1 VARTI
6 AGAERTLLAGRNVA
20 HFLRVQVRNTAGTLV
35 DLRSVGG
42 RDYQLSATI
51 VSNVDTPADTATVVI
66 RAGNGATSVAPLMT
80 SASANSGGRL
90 IDVGRG
96 IVIDV
101 AVLAIGSSPSGG
113 DWRTVF
119 DGTIDTVS
127 QGDGQRLTL
136 SCRNRMLPILDAS
149 SASTT
154 AILPASAESMIASLL
169 TLGLSTGAP
178 TLVTPSSPGWS
189 PAKIDVQRGDSVWQ
203 KIATIADQI
212 GWLVRYRWNGN
223 TPELRF
229 SAPNR
234 SLASAD
240 WTLAA
245 SEVAAVREAALDL
258 AAVRNEI
265 QVGYR
270 ASPTAALQVA
280 LAQDSASITAYG
292 TRRLIIDEEASSQ
305 IDTLAEAQAMADAI
319 LSDLKV
325 PPYSHTL
332 THRHAFWAV
341 EVGDIIDVAANGVTH
356 DATQRLAVV
365 GTELALS
372 SGGGSMTLRLRGAPA
387 SRTSSWLTLGGA
399 GDPLPPALVARV
411 LTQGDGTRTR
421 VQVDTVPA
429 GGTVQ
434 LLSSTATRLA
444 GLTAGTSGSAPQT
457 WDFERPAFGAGQR
470 SAEFRG
476 EVAGL
481 SDDDAVVIEEQGRD
495 TVAILT
501 RARVISIGSTTY
513 TIRVS
518 ASNPIADADGTI
530 TIISLGGMTCTMGGA
545 ARVESPA
552 SVSTDTVTVSTADGY
567 YGTIGGAA
575 AVAFRDYVV
584 TRPAIGAQP
593 ARFGVR
599 VTASGLSWDA
609 DAVDVE
615 PQRAATPGR
624 ITVIGGTQS
633 GADYTIRFNPF
644 LVNGASFG
652 SVAEL
657 DCTVVRTP
665 AAGGA
670 PSVST
675 VGVNYDIVNFWFT
688 VTITRVAGDAYTA
701 NLVILAQ
708 GPTARTDL
716 TVPVPTYTPAGTGDL
731 APRIESVSVT
741 NTGTSSTAGD
751 LRVVFGG
758 VNLPSGGSYRL
769 SVDGSTFI
777 SANVFTSASSP
788 VTILS
793 AEAYTDG
800 VAPPS
805 GKSSDRARGL
815 LEMLDSGGATV
826 DSRAIP
832 YNEFFGII

>member
-1 VARTI
+1 MARTLS
-6 AGAERTLLAGRNVA
+6 GGERTTLAGQRVA
-20 HFLRVQVRNTAGTLV
+20 HFLRVQVANHVGTLV
-35 DLRSVGG
+35 DLRTVNSA
-42 RDYQLSATI
+42 DYQLNATI
-51 VSNVDTPADTATVVI
+51 VSAVDTPADTATVVV
-66 RAGNGATSVAPLMT
+66 RAGRSTGSIAPLMVT
-80 SASANSGGRL
+80 GTISSAGRL
-90 IDVGRG
+90 LDVGRR

-101 AVLAIGSSPSGG
+101 ATLAIGSTPSGG
-113 DWRTVF
+113 DWKTVF

-127 QGDGQRLTL
+127 QGDGQRITL
-136 SCRNRMLPILDAS
+136 SCRNKMLPILDAS
-149 SASTT
+149 FTGTT
-154 AILPASAESMIASLL
+154 TVLSASAESMIASLL
-169 TLGLSTGAP
+169 SLGMSSPP
-178 TLVTPSSPGWS
+178 TVVTPSSPGWS
-189 PAKIDVQRGDSVWQ
+189 PAAIKVPRGDSIWQ
-203 KIATIADQI
+203 LISQIADQI
-212 GWLVRYRWNGN
+212 GWLIRYRWNGN

-229 SAPNR
+229 YAPNR

-258 AAVRNEI
+258 ASVRNDV

-270 ASPTAALQVA
+270 TSPTGTLLIASAS
-280 LAQDSASITAYG
+280 DSASVTAYG
-292 TRRLIIDEEASSQ
+292 TRRLIIDEESSSQ
-305 IDTLAEAQAMADAI
+305 IDTLAEAQVMADAI

-341 EVGDIIDVAANGVTH
+341 EVGDIVDVAANGVTH

-552 SVSTDTVTVSTADGY
+552 SVSTDTVTVSTTDGY
-567 YGTIGGAA
+567 YGAIGGAA

-599 VTASGLSWDA
+599 VTASGMSWDA

-615 PQRAATPGR
+615 PQRQATPGR
-624 ITVIGGTQS
+624 IELVAPAQS
-633 GADYTIRFNPF
+633 GADYEVRWRPA
-644 LVNGASFG
+644 LADNGAFG
-652 SVAEL
+652 SVSEL
-657 DCTVVRTP
+657 SARAIRTP
-665 AAGGA
+665 AGGGA
-670 PSVST
+670 PTSST
-675 VGVNYDIVNFWFT
+675 LSVNYDVPNNWFWAT
-688 VTITRVAGDAYTA
+688 LTRVSRDGYSVVLGVLPQGVTA
-701 NLVILAQ
+701 
-708 GPTARTDL
+708 L
-716 TVPVPTYTPAGTGDL
+716 TEMTFAIPTYYAPGTGDDT
-731 APRIESVSVT
+731 PRIQSISVT

-758 VNLPSGGSYRL
+758 INLPSGGSYRL
-769 SVDGSTFI
+769 SVDNSTFV

-800 VAPPS
+800 VSPPS
-805 GKSSDRARGL
+805 GKSSDRARGV